1 MSAPAHSAHFCPTA
15 CPVQR
20 CVPNGALCT
29 KCWVTVIQSAAK
41 ARALTDEKPELSNT
55 ALRKKQKLNDPNI
68 TEKPDGIKMTLQ
80 AVHVLGSRAVENFI
94 PGYDY
99 EIEI

>member
-1 MSAPAHSAHFCPTA
+1 
-15 CPVQR
+15 
-20 CVPNGALCT
+20 VPNGALCT
-29 KCWVTVIQSAAK
+29 KCWVTLIQSAAK

-80 AVHVLGSRAVENFI
+80 AGWVRKAKEVSLLVTTSPMLRASPAAVVE
-94 PGYDY
+94 
-99 EIEI
+99 

>member
-1 MSAPAHSAHFCPTA
+1 MC
-15 CPVQR
+15 VQY
-20 CVPNGALCT
+20 GALCT

-68 TEKPDGIKMTLQ
+68 TEKPEGIKLTVQ
-80 AVHVLGSRAVENFI
+80 AGWVRKVKEVSLLATTSPMLRASPAAVVE
-94 PGYDY
+94 
-99 EIEI
+99 